1 MGSLR
6 RRLWELGAGTLVE
19 RPHLVFFLH
28 DELIVHTP
36 AEAAEDVAVAMRESA
51 AEAGR
56 LLFGGVPVEFAVSVA
71 IVDRYSDAK

>member
-6 RRLWELGAGTLVE
+6 RRLWGMGAGPLVE
-19 RPHLVFFLH
+19 KPHLVFFLH

-36 AEAAEDVAVAMRESA
+36 AAMAEDVVVAMRESA

-56 LLFGGVPVEFAVSVA
+56 LLFGGVPVEFAVSVSV
-71 IVDRYSDAK
+71 VDRYSDAK

>member
-6 RRLWELGAGTLVE
+6 RRLWDMGSGSLIVK
-19 RPHLVFFLH
+19 PHLVFFLH

-36 AEAAEDVAVAMRESA
+36 AELADEVALAMRESA

-56 LLFGGVPVEFAVSVA
+56 LLFGGVPVEFALSVA